1 MPKANGLKAEDAMCE
16 AFLSIYSKIDTLII
30 AIDKQVL
37 SLCSHSYNRN
47 IFAVYDKVIK
57 LINEKRSYAVIKRIV
72 DNAFAVNLNNVEL
85 RYKYKL
91 NYSLADIER
100 IFDKSHSSCSHKIIR
115 QRKKIFDYIQKRYSL
130 IQMLNIAFSS
140 GTIMQRYKVNLK
152 RGFLL

>member
-1 MPKANGLKAEDAMCE
+1 MPKVNGLKAEDAMCE
-16 AFLSIYSKIDTLII
+16 AFLSIYSKIDTLIM

-72 DNAFAVNLNNVEL
+72 DNAFAVNINNVEL

-91 NYSLADIER
+91 NYSVADIER
-100 IFDKSHSSCSHKIIR
+100 IMDTSSCSHKIIR

-152 RGFLL
+152 RGYLL